1 MRTHAHMQRLIM
13 HNHLI
18 IHTRTCTRTDLHTRT
33 QAHHTCDTERNIAI
47 FFERKK
53 NNESRPTDD
62 YVQLTHTLRD
72 APRLRTNALRD
83 CGRMCSAT
91 ADVACAATRP
101 CTSLMRLTV
110 DDLCPATADDNCNGL
125 RVMPV
130 CIPATTRDC
139 GRQLQHT
146 MAKCASGRACGHAVL
161 LLWLWRPNLPAAA
174 KPLHCFSSVGER
186 RLARDWISQ
195 SIQLSGNSQ

>member
-1 MRTHAHMQRLIM
+1 MCLFIDVLICNCGPRQMLLGMVQWQRL
-13 HNHLI
+13 L
-18 IHTRTCTRTDLHTRT
+18 
-33 QAHHTCDTERNIAI
+33 
-47 FFERKK
+47 
-53 NNESRPTDD
+53 
-62 YVQLTHTLRD
+62 
-72 APRLRTNALRD
+72 TNALRD

-146 MAKCASGRACGHAVL
+146 MAKCASGSASGHAFL
-161 LLWLWRPNLPAAA
+161 LMWQLRKTFSAPA
-174 KPLHCFSSVGER
+174 KPLYCVRTALSSLGER